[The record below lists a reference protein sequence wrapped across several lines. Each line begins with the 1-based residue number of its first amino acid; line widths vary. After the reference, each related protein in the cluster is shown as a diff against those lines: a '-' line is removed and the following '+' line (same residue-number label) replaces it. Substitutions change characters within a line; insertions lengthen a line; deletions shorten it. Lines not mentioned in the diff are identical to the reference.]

1 MGNIA
6 NVTIKDFAE
15 YLKCVRTYTFISLQ
29 TRNLSRTNSMLFN
42 ERVLRHAL
50 FLHYFP
56 QFIVRNHTQPHFL
69 LDIITD
75 FGV

>member
-1 MGNIA
+1 
-6 NVTIKDFAE
+6 
-15 YLKCVRTYTFISLQ
+15 
-29 TRNLSRTNSMLFN
+29 MLFN

-56 QFIVRNHTQPHFL
+56 QFIVRNHTHPHFL